1 MFTVDSIVD
10 ELSGVK
16 DLTATIEA
24 RQKLDYQQSESD
36 LVLKVRLGEAK
47 ASFLPLTRLLLRLRS

>member
-1 MFTVDSIVD
+1 MSAVDSIVD

-36 LVLKVRLGEAK
+36 LVLKVRLVEAK